1 MKKRSLALASSAA
14 VLALLT
20 GACSLG
26 GDDEEAA
33 PTTGAA
39 PSAREGSANC
49 RDIAPGTRTAIVAP
63 SLVVVREWKLGPS
76 ANLLPALGCLVAD
89 GRPVEGARVR
99 VNNYLLPEA
108 TDENGG
114 FHFPLD
120 VTRPQRALARV
131 ADVSEA
137 RVDGDALSEE
147 AQREL
152 MRATGALIVRF
163 KLSEVEAER
172 NGDGS
177 IRVSG
182 RASYD
187 DGSPPAAV
195 VLYAYELTGRVVGRD
210 GQPLEGA
217 IVATSSLDLE
227 IWSFSPPSGP
237 DGRYRSFFLPS
248 GDDPD
253 RVGFLLRVAVGDDI
267 WELPPND
274 VVFFEHLKSAQLDVQ
289 VPPPGFALTPDRPRS
304 VEGAV
309 FEGLLVGVT
318 ADGEPVAP
326 ISARWADADGRFEFV
341 LPAEAAGKTV
351 SFWQS
356 RLRAFSRTEAQPGG
370 EVDVLYWPSSL
381 PDDAPRDLDALELPG

>member
-1 MKKRSLALASSAA
+1 MTKCSLALASSAA

-33 PTTGAA
+33 PTRGSA
-39 PSAREGSANC
+39 PSARQASANC
-49 RDIAPGTRTAIVAP
+49 RDVGTGTGTAIVAP
-63 SLVVVREWKLGPS
+63 TLVVVREWKLGPS
-76 ANLLPALGCLVAD
+76 ANLFPALGCLVAG

-114 FHFPLD
+114 FYFPLD
-120 VTRPQRALARV
+120 VTRPQRARARV
-131 ADVSEA
+131 AEA
-137 RVDGDALSEE
+137 SQARIDGEALTEE

-152 MRATGALIVRF
+152 MSATGSLIVRF
-163 KLSEVEAER
+163 KLTEVEAER

-187 DGSPPAAV
+187 DGSPPAEV
-195 VLYAYELTGRVVGRD
+195 VLYAYELTGEVVGAD
-210 GQPLEGA
+210 GQPLEDA

-227 IWSFSPPSGP
+227 IWSFSPPSGS

-253 RVGFLLRVAVGDDI
+253 QVGFLLRVAVGDDV
-267 WELPPND
+267 WELPPNA
-274 VVFFEHLKSAQLDVQ
+274 VLFFEHLKSAQLDLQ

-304 VEGAV
+304 FPGAV
-309 FEGLLVGVT
+309 YEGLLVGVT
-318 ADGEPVAP
+318 ADGEPVRP
-326 ISARWADADGRFEFV
+326 IFARWADPEGRFEFV
-341 LPAEAAGKTV
+341 LPASVAGKTV
-351 SFWQS
+351 RFWQS
-356 RLRAFSRTEAQPGG
+356 RLRAFSRTEAVPGG
-370 EVDVLYWPSSL
+370 EVDVLYWPRSL
-381 PDDAPRDLDALELPG
+381 PDDAPRDLEELDLPE

>member
-1 MKKRSLALASSAA
+1 MTRCSIALASSAA

-33 PTTGAA
+33 QTTGPA
-39 PSAREGSANC
+39 PSARQESASC
-49 RDIAPGTRTAIVAP
+49 RDVAPGARTAIVAP
-63 SLVVVREWKLGPS
+63 TLVVVREWKLGPS

-114 FHFPLD
+114 FYFPLD

-131 ADVSEA
+131 AEASEA
-137 RVDGDALSEE
+137 RIDGEALTEE
-147 AQREL
+147 EQREL
-152 MRATGALIVRF
+152 MGVTGSLIVRF
-163 KLSEVEAER
+163 KLTEIEAER
-172 NGDGS
+172 NDDGS

-187 DGSPPAAV
+187 DGSPPAQV
-195 VLYAYELTGRVVGRD
+195 VLYAYELTGKVVGPD
-210 GQPLEGA
+210 GQPLQGA

-227 IWSFSPPSGP
+227 IWSFSPPSGRA
-237 DGRYRSFFLPS
+237 GRYRSFFLPS

-253 RVGFLLRVAVGDDI
+253 QIGFLLRVAVGDDV
-267 WELPPND
+267 WELPPNAI
-274 VVFFEHLKSAQLDVQ
+274 VFFEHLKSAQLDVQ

-304 VEGAV
+304 VPGAV
-309 FEGLLVGVT
+309 YEGLLVGVT
-318 ADGEPVAP
+318 VDGEPVTP
-326 ISARWADADGRFEFV
+326 ISARWADPDGRFEFV
-341 LPAEAAGKTV
+341 LPAAVAGKTV
-351 SFWQS
+351 RFWQS
-356 RLRAFSRTEAQPGG
+356 RLRAFSRTEAVPGG
-370 EVDVLYWPSSL
+370 DVDVLYWPKSL
-381 PDDAPRDLDALELPG
+381 PDDAPRDLEELDLPE